1 MGKDKAK
8 GLKKKGSRSLGSSS
22 SMNDKTLATLMVS
35 SLAMHNERVM
45 EMKKEECLAF
55 LEISMREV
63 EIRDRELAMQEY
75 KQLQKDTMFYFK
87 PYDLL
92 NGDARGQ
99 IEEIRT
105 ISAKGTRN
113 KRMDEE
119 SSKSTK
125 KKGKKVKVAQTIK
138 DENNSQD
145 TLDRE
150 IKDSYKHEEEDQ
162 SRNRLDASVI
172 RDNLDSEAT
181 HSQKEEEDDDEVY
194 NVENCDDYN
203 DDDDD
208 DVNE

>member
-1 MGKDKAK
+1 M
-8 GLKKKGSRSLGSSS
+8 
-22 SMNDKTLATLMVS
+22 
-35 SLAMHNERVM
+35 
-45 EMKKEECLAF
+45 
-55 LEISMREV
+55 
-63 EIRDRELAMQEY
+63 
-75 KQLQKDTMFYFK
+75 
-87 PYDLL
+87 
-92 NGDARGQ
+92 
-99 IEEIRT
+99 T

-113 KRMDEE
+113 KRMAEE

-150 IKDSYKHEEEDQ
+150 NNDSYKHEEEDQ

-172 RDNLDSEAT
+172 RDSLDSEAT
-181 HSQKEEEDDDEVY
+181 HSQQEEEDDDEVY
-194 NVENCDDYN
+194 NVENYDDYD